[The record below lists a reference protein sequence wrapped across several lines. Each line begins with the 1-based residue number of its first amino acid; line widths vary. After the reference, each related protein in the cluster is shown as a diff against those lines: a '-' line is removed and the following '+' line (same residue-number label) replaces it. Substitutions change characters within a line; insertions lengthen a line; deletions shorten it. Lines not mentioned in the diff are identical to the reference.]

1 MAAPLGN
8 KYALGLTNNGRPPI
22 YETPEQ
28 LNEAINKYFESVEPK
43 INERGERYYNYTT
56 TGLALFLGFESRQSL
71 YDYRDKDDDSK
82 EFSYIIKRALLVI
95 ENKYEEAL
103 SFGSPTGSIF
113 ALKNMGWKDKTE
125 VEQTNTNINP
135 LEFKIIG

>member
-1 MAAPLGN
+1 MAAPKEN
-8 KYALGLTNNGRPPI
+8 KFALGCTTNGRPPI
-22 YETPEQ
+22 YETAEE
-28 LNEAINKYFESVEPK
+28 LNESINLYFDSLSPLKDSEG
-43 INERGERYYNYTT
+43 NELSPNYTT

-71 YDYRDKDDDSK
+71 YDYRDKEDK
-82 EFSYIIKRALLVI
+82 EQDFSYIIKRALLVI

-125 VEQTNTNINP
+125 VAQTNTIQV
-135 LEFKIIG
+135 KDV